1 MDVANVYGYGASE
14 MESTNSNSINY
25 MCDDTTGIT
34 FDGVDDYLSLDN
46 VEQGGTLTLTFLVRY
61 EEYEVCGDNVDC
73 PYGDVKGDKF
83 MAMYISSIETD
94 GDGNELSDNSYD
106 IDLISPDM
114 VIPAGS

>member
-1 MDVANVYGYGASE
+1 MDVTNVFGYGASE
-14 MESTNSNSINY
+14 MQSTNSNSNY

-34 FDGVDDYLSLDN
+34 FDGVDDYLSLGN
-46 VEQGGTLTLTFLVRY
+46 VEQGGTFTLTFLVRY
-61 EEYEVCGDNVDC
+61 EAYDLCGENVDC

-106 IDLISPDM
+106 IDL
-114 VIPAGS
+114 AGSEMVAGLGS